1 MDAFTSYGMAE
12 MAVDRARRLLELD
25 LLRRHGAVRE
35 FELQI
40 VPPDGKIRTVLD
52 TTQLANSLRLR
63 KVTLRG
69 DTLRLKAG
77 RRLAVRISCPDP

>member
-1 MDAFTSYGMAE
+1 

-40 VPPDGKIRTVLD
+40 VPPDGKIPTVLD

-77 RRLAVRISCPDP
+77 HRLAVRISCPDP